1 MHRCDRCLSDVDF
14 IIEDALNE
22 GKAKVIDC
30 REVYE
35 YEEGHIPGSINMPT
49 SDFLSHIDL
58 IKKEEHYYVIC
69 LTGARSSM
77 VAKYLD
83 NQGYQVSN
91 INGGMIMYHG
101 EVE

>member
-1 MHRCDRCLSDVDF
+1 MF
-14 IIEDALNE
+14 QNIEMQVLENALKE
-22 GKAKVIDC
+22 GNAKVIDC
-30 REVYE
+30 REDYE

-58 IKKEEHYYVIC
+58 IDKNDYYYVIC

-77 VAKYLD
+77 VARYLD

-91 INGGMIMYHG
+91 VNGGMIMYHG

>member
-1 MHRCDRCLSDVDF
+1 MFNNVDMQVL
-14 IIEDALNE
+14 EDALKE
-22 GKAKVIDC
+22 GNANVIDC

-58 IKKEEHYYVIC
+58 INKEEHYYVIC

-91 INGGMIMYHG
+91 VNGGMIMYHG
-101 EVE
+101 DVE

>member
-1 MHRCDRCLSDVDF
+1 MYQNVEMH
-14 IIEDALNE
+14 ALENALKE
-22 GKAKVIDC
+22 GKASVIDC

-49 SDFLSHIDL
+49 SDFLNHIDS
-58 IKKEEHYYVIC
+58 ISKANHYYVIC
-69 LTGARSSM
+69 LSGARSSM
-77 VAKYLD
+77 VARYLD

-91 INGGMIMYHG
+91 VNGGMIMYHG

>member
-1 MHRCDRCLSDVDF
+1 MFNNVDMQVL
-14 IIEDALNE
+14 EEALKERN
-22 GKAKVIDC
+22 AKVIDC

-35 YEEGHIPGSINMPT
+35 YEEGHIPESINMPT

-77 VAKYLD
+77 VARYLD

-91 INGGMIMYHG
+91 VNGGMIVYHG